1 VLDIQFK
8 DFSMSFVTVK
18 IDTRSKKAQHLI
30 GLIAEL
36 SKTDK
41 GISFVDSEAD
51 ALKSIEQSFNEL
63 DLVRKGKLSPNPA
76 RNIVDQL

>member
-1 VLDIQFK
+1 
-8 DFSMSFVTVK
+8 MSFVTVK

>member
-1 VLDIQFK
+1 
-8 DFSMSFVTVK
+8 MSFVTVK

-41 GISFVDSEAD
+41 GISFVDSEID
-51 ALKSIEQSFNEL
+51 VLKSIEQSFHEL
-63 DLVRKGKLSPNPA
+63 DLVCKGKLKPNPA